1 LSDPQYGIPQG
12 APPPQQPQY
21 VLPQP
26 SSGGGS
32 GVKMAILFG
41 AVVALIAANVY
52 LFLQIDALKQDLAKS
67 RESILEEVGRVKETS
82 SVTAAAAKRTQDSLK
97 EELEAA
103 RRQASMAVG
112 QAKVDATKH
121 ADEIAARLAQQQKA
135 SEAAL
140 RGDIKTVEQA
150 ASTANTKIEG
160 VSTEVSAVKSDLST
174 TKGELDKTIAS
185 LKSVSGDLGVQSGL
199 IATNGK
205 ELQALKALGE
215 RNYFEFNLGK
225 TKAPQKVGDIF
236 LQLKKTDNKKDK
248 YTVEITADDKRVEKK
263 DKGVNEPVQFYTSK
277 ARQPYEIVVNE
288 VKKDVIV
295 GYLATPKVQTG
306 R

>member
-1 LSDPQYGIPQG
+1 VSDPQYMPPQG
-12 APPPQQPQY
+12 GQQPNY

-26 SSGGGS
+26 NGGGGS

-52 LFLQIDALKQDLAKS
+52 LFLQIDSLKAEMAKNRETLLA
-67 RESILEEVGRVKETS
+67 EVGRVKETS
-82 SVTAAAAKRTQDSLK
+82 SVTTAAAQRNLDTLK
-97 EELEAA
+97 DELEAA

-112 QAKVDATKH
+112 QAKVDAQKH
-121 ADEIAARLAQQQKA
+121 AEELAARLAQQQKA
-135 SEAAL
+135 AEAQL
-140 RGDIKTVEQA
+140 KGQISQVEQTATA
-150 ASTANTKIEG
+150 ATTKIGE
-160 VSTEVSAVKSDLST
+160 VSTEVGTVKTDLSS
-174 TKGELDKTIAS
+174 TKAELEKTIAS

-199 IATNGK
+199 IATNSK
-205 ELQALKALGE
+205 ELAALKALGE

-225 TKAPQKVGDIF
+225 TKQPQRVGDIM
-236 LQLKKTDNKKDK
+236 LQLKKTDQKKNK

-295 GYLATPKVQTG
+295 GYLSTPKVQTG

>member
-1 LSDPQYGIPQG
+1 MSDPQYIPPQG
-12 APPPQQPQY
+12 GQQPNY
-21 VLPQP
+21 VLPSP
-26 SSGGGS
+26 NSGGS

-52 LFLQIDALKQDLAKS
+52 LFLQIDSLKTELAKN
-67 RESILEEVGRVKETS
+67 RETLLAEVGRVKETS
-82 SVTAAAAKRTQDSLK
+82 SVTTAAAQRNIDTLK
-97 EELEAA
+97 DELEAA

-112 QAKVDATKH
+112 QAKVDAQKH
-121 ADEIAARLAQQQKA
+121 AEELASRLAQQQKA
-135 SEAAL
+135 AEAQL
-140 RGDIKTVEQA
+140 KGQISQVEQTATA
-150 ASTANTKIEG
+150 ATTKIGE
-160 VSTEVSAVKSDLST
+160 VSTEVGTVKSDLSS
-174 TKGELDKTIAS
+174 TKAELDKTIAS

-199 IATNGK
+199 IATNSK
-205 ELQALKALGE
+205 ELAALKALGE
-215 RNYFEFNLGK
+215 RNYFEFSLGK
-225 TKAPQKVGDIF
+225 TKQPQRVGDVM
-236 LQLKKTDNKKDK
+236 LQLKKADQKRNR
-248 YTVEITADDKRVEKK
+248 YTLDITADDKRVEKK